1 MNQYSLFSVSRRF
14 SSSPGF
20 MKKRFLENFVSED
33 RYSPIQGFIW
43 HKEGCAY
50 PGNDVHQLGLSDLI
64 CDYKDRSAVAAKD
77 GLMDFVRKFGANALI
92 DARMDVLKD
101 EKGDFVYKCSGRPA
115 LYARPDYDGAYS
127 ESQMR
132 SMFVQPTVTT
142 FDKPVVGTA
151 ENKPGVTLKEYKEG
165 VRSAIFFYAVTIVMM
180 GPLRSALVAILLAL
194 LMVAFHYLRISLQR
208 VRARLCMAFMR

>member
-1 MNQYSLFSVSRRF
+1 M
-14 SSSPGF
+14 
-20 MKKRFLENFVSED
+20 
-33 RYSPIQGFIW
+33 
-43 HKEGCAY
+43 
-50 PGNDVHQLGLSDLI
+50 I

-142 FDKPVVGTA
+142 FEKPVVGTA